1 MIHLAL
7 LLLLALP
14 QGTSADSRP
23 TSAPTASWPPLPLRD
38 KEAVQEA
45 IFGLKR
51 AKTEDRV
58 KALGEP
64 IRRLGKS
71 AVPVLFEGLRKSE
84 GDARARIESLLDELT
99 GPEDAA
105 LLSAHFAERDP
116 VARLWAVRRCASF
129 GERSLVPKFEKL
141 LGDADPE
148 ISFAAALGCCRCGSF
163 AAFDRLKKIADRDW
177 LARGKAVRE
186 ALAGVRGP
194 EAVDRLRP
202 DLNSDD
208 PAAKVA
214 ALRLLSGAGPPSAIP
229 LVTRYLES
237 PDLRLKLEAVNA
249 LRGMLDDAPPLD
261 KPSSFDLIEEV
272 NRWRS
277 RLSGAKPERP

>member
-1 MIHLAL
+1 MISLAL
-7 LLLLALP
+7 LLLAIP
-14 QGTSADSRP
+14 QEPAAESRP
-23 TSAPTASWPPLPLRD
+23 ASSPTAAWPPLPLRD

-51 AKTEDRV
+51 AKVEDRV
-58 KALGEP
+58 KALSEQ
-64 IRRLGKS
+64 IRRFGKA
-71 AVPVLFEGLRKSE
+71 AVPVLFEGLRKTE
-84 GDARARIESLLDELT
+84 GEARARIESLLDELT
-99 GPEDAA
+99 SREDAV

-116 VARLWAVRRCASF
+116 AARLWVVRKCSSF

-148 ISFAAALGCCRCGSF
+148 VAFYAAIACCRCGSF
-163 AAFDRLKKIADRDW
+163 ASFDRLKKIADRDW
-177 LARGKAVRE
+177 LARGRAVRE
-186 ALAGVRGP
+186 ALAGIRGP
-194 EAVDRLRP
+194 EAVERLRP
-202 DLNSDD
+202 DLDSDD

-214 ALRLLSGAGPPSAIP
+214 ALRLLSGAGPPAAIP

-249 LRGMLDDAPPLD
+249 LRGMLDDAPPLER
-261 KPSSFDLIEEV
+261 PSSFDLIEEV

-277 RLSGAKPERP
+277 RLAGAKPKSP